1 MPLAKGQRVRH
12 PAKPDWGVGQVLEDA
27 SSSSVKVFF
36 VGAGERELSLT
47 HVTPLLVT
55 GAEASHAVLDNLRLV
70 RTGETVRYESLPRVI
85 DRFLELFPQGFY
97 GSRYLEE
104 ERNYK
109 IKAHEL
115 AASSL
120 AAKDLK
126 DLLSSGDCEEI
137 CKRALRVTNS
147 TNLIFPNEKMALKDG
162 LSSAASQRSF
172 ATTLEALLYS
182 SSPLETRFLQFSK
195 VLQEIGAAKWTVAS
209 YFPFFVAPSECMFI
223 KPSVTQK
230 AAEMS
235 AFEINYRPDLNW
247 LTYKSVLD
255 FAHYL
260 REALTDLKPRD
271 MIDVQSFMWCIAP
284 EI

>member
-12 PAKPDWGVGQVLEDA
+12 PAKPDWGIGQVLEDA
-27 SSSSVKVFF
+27 SSTSVRVFF
-36 VGAGERELSLT
+36 VGAGERELSLS
-47 HVTPLLVT
+47 HIAPVVVT
-55 GAEASHAVLDNLRLV
+55 GAEANHAVLDNLRLV
-70 RTGETVRYESLPRVI
+70 RTGDTVRYESLPRVI

-115 AASSL
+115 AASAL
-120 AAKDLK
+120 AEMELQE
-126 DLLSSGDCEEI
+126 LLSSGKYDEV

-147 TNLIFPNEKMALKDG
+147 TNLIFPNEKMSLKGG
-162 LSSAASQRSF
+162 LSSAASQRCF
-172 ATTLEALLYS
+172 ATTLNALLYS
-182 SSPLETRFLQFSK
+182 SSPFETRFLQFSQA
-195 VLQEIGAAKWTVAS
+195 LQEIGAAKWTVAS
-209 YFPFFVAPSECMFI
+209 YFPFFVAPNDHMFI

-235 AFEINYRPDLNW
+235 AFEINYRPELNW

-260 REALTDLKPRD
+260 RDALVDLKPRD
-271 MIDVQSFMWCIAP
+271 MIDVQSFIWCVAP